1 MSSPPSS
8 ENTSDATRTAW
19 AWALACGWALLVWKL
34 GGDDLSAENTSRFF
48 GPLIAW
54 LLPGISEEMSDG
66 LQFVIRRTA
75 HVMEYGLLA
84 FLLLRAFVASGWPPL
99 RGATLAAFCLATA
112 FAAADETRQSL
123 SATRLGSVWDVALDT
138 VGALSGVG
146 LLLWTRVSL
155 PGLAR
160 SIGLF
165 GPQDHKAREHEDALP
180 NEASLN
186 G

>member
-1 MSSPPSS
+1 MSPPPTS
-8 ENTSDATRTAW
+8 ENTSNGTRTAW
-19 AWALACGWALLVWKL
+19 AWACGWALFVWGL
-34 GGDDLSAENTSRFF
+34 GGNDLSVENTSRFL

-54 LLPGISEEMSDG
+54 LLPSISGEMNDG

-84 FLLLRAFVASGWPPL
+84 FLVLRAFVASGRPPL

-123 SATRLGSVWDVALDT
+123 STTRHGSVWDVGLDA

-146 LLLWTRVSL
+146 FLVCIRVWL

-165 GPQDHKAREHEDALP
+165 GPQDQKAREHEAALL